1 MSLAARL
8 LGLLL
13 GLMLGGAS
21 AVHAESE
28 ARWKTPDG
36 LVDAFV
42 ELVLK
47 SGYSTRANPVRKW
60 TAPIRYAIV
69 HRVGDEQLHARLV
82 EAHLMHLSQITGLAI
97 EPAAAPE
104 QANYLVVLTRED
116 QLEADTLAH
125 MGADTDGRREGFYR
139 DSMCLASFRAGPG
152 GAIRR
157 AVAMIPVDR
166 ARGKGDLIGCVAEE
180 LTHMMGLANDT
191 AMPLPTIFHHG
202 TVRSFITGLDFLLLK
217 MLYDPR
223 VKPGMKEAE
232 LRPILLQI
240 ALELQRGH
248 FVAVADRIA
257 AQGGLA
263 GLSP

>member
-1 MSLAARL
+1 MKLAVRI

-13 GLMLGGAS
+13 GLALGGATAAADS
-21 AVHAESE
+21 D
-28 ARWKTPDG
+28 ARWQTPDG

-42 ELVLK
+42 ELALR

-60 TAPIRYAIV
+60 SAPIRYAIV
-69 HRVGDEQLHARLV
+69 HRVGDERLHARLV
-82 EAHLMHLSQITGLAI
+82 ETHLTHLAQITGLSI
-97 EPAAAPE
+97 EPAANGEA
-104 QANYLVVLTRED
+104 ANYFVVLTRED
-116 QLEADTLAH
+116 LLEADTKSH
-125 MGADTDGRREGFYR
+125 MGVDSDGRREGFYR
-139 DSMCLASFRAGPG
+139 DSMCLASFRTAPRGT
-152 GAIRR
+152 ITR

-166 ARGKGDLIGCVAEE
+166 ARGKGDLIGCLTEE

-191 AMPLPTIFHHG
+191 ALPLPTIFHHG
-202 TVRSFITGLDFLLLK
+202 TVRSFLTGLDVLLLK

-240 ALELQRGH
+240 AMELQRSH
-248 FVAVADRIA
+248 FVAAADRIA
-257 AQGGLA
+257 TQGGLA

>member
-1 MSLAARL
+1 MWLRVRL

-21 AVHAESE
+21 AVSAES
-28 ARWKTPDG
+28 AAQWKTPDG

-42 ELVLK
+42 ELALK
-47 SGYSTRANPVRKW
+47 SGYSTRINPVRKW
-60 TAPIRYAIV
+60 AVPIRYAVV
-69 HRVGDEQLHARLV
+69 HRVGEEQLHSRLV
-82 EAHLMHLSQITGLAI
+82 ETHLAHLSQITGLSI
-97 EPAAAPE
+97 EPARSAE
-104 QANYLVVLTRED
+104 QANYVVVLTHED
-116 QLEADTLAH
+116 QLEADTRFH
-125 MGADTDGRREGFYR
+125 MGADNDGRREGFFR
-139 DSMCLASFRAGPG
+139 DSMCLASFRTGPK
-152 GAIRR
+152 GAIVR

-202 TVRSFITGLDFLLLK
+202 TVRSFLTGLDFLLLK

-248 FVAVADRIA
+248 FIAGAERIA

-263 GLSP
+263 SLDH